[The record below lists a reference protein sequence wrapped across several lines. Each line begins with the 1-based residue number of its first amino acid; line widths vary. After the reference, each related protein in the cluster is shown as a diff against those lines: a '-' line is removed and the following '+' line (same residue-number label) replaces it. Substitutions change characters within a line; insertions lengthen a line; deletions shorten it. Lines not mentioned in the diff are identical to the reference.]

1 MKVNKS
7 ILITG
12 SSSGIG
18 KACALHLDE
27 MGYMVFAGVRNA
39 EDGYDLKKQT
49 SDRFRTIILDVTN
62 GEMIENAVEVI
73 KKETDYPLFA
83 LINNAG
89 IALRGVL
96 EVTHENELR
105 KVLEV
110 NVIGLH
116 AMTRA
121 FLPLLRKNKGRII
134 NMGSE
139 NSFKAGENGSS
150 YAASKFAV
158 RAISDSLRL
167 EMIPFDVSVSLIAPT
182 STHSDVWKKNEIYR
196 KKLHQTISNEL
207 HEVYKFFIRAD
218 NRSTLEHIKPIKTS
232 EVVESMLDALFS
244 KEPKYVYH
252 VKKKAKKVYGFS
264 KLPKRIAIRYIINPS
279 RRFIRW
285 K

>member
-1 MKVNKS
+1 MKINKS

-12 SSSGIG
+12 ASSGIG

-27 MGYMVFAGVRNA
+27 MGFMVFAGIRNA
-39 EDGYDLKKQT
+39 EDGYALKKQA

-62 GEMIENAVEVI
+62 EEMIANAVERI

-89 IALRGVL
+89 IAIRGVL
-96 EVTHENELR
+96 EVTHEKELR

-116 AMTRA
+116 AMSRA
-121 FLPLLRKNKGRII
+121 FLTLLRKNKGRII

-167 EMIPFDVSVSLIAPT
+167 EMIPFGVSISLIAPT
-182 STHSDVWKKNEIYR
+182 STHSDIWKKNEIYR
-196 KKLHQTISNEL
+196 KRLHETISDEL

-218 NRSTLEHIKPIKTS
+218 NRCTVEHIKPIKTS
-232 EVVESMLDALFS
+232 DVVENVVDALLS
-244 KEPKYVYH
+244 KKPKHVYH
-252 VKKKAKKVYGFS
+252 VNKKPNLSNY
-264 KLPKRIAIRYIINPS
+264 LL
-279 RRFIRW
+279 
-285 K
+285 